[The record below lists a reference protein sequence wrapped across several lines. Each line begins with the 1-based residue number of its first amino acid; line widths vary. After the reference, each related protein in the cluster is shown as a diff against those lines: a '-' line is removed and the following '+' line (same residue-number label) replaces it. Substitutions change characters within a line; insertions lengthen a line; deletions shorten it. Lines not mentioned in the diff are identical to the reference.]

1 MFVHLQENTLLLRNC
16 SIMQVV
22 VVDVVG
28 QGPLLDCGLL
38 LSFHGVHR
46 LVSEVLMMY
55 CPFQLVSNQIV
66 T

>member
-1 MFVHLQENTLLLRNC
+1 
-16 SIMQVV
+16 MQVV

-28 QGPLLDCGLL
+28 QGPLLDRGLL